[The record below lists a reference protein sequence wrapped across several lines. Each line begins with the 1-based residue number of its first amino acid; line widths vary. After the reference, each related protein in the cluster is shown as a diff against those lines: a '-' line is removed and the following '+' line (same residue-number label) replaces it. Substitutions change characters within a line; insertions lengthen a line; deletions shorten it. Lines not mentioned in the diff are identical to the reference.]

1 MGAGEIAD
9 QFLASFPDNINGEV
23 AAIASRSLARAQSLA
38 TKYNIPTFYGNYNE
52 LIHNLDL
59 DIIYI
64 ATINHVHY
72 DQAKMCLSADK
83 AVLCE
88 KPLTID
94 YHKTTE
100 LVKIAK
106 NKNLFLMEAIRTP
119 FLPHI
124 EKLKEILKKQSI
136 DNIKFGQLSF
146 GFHKD
151 LNTERLFSTK
161 FGGGALFDMGVY
173 GISTI
178 TYIFG
183 YPSEIHAVS
192 NKKNNNEVDSLT
204 TIIFKYNCGRIIK
217 MSFSISFDLPL
228 FFILLGSDISIYI
241 SDKWWREPS
250 LRLEMSK
257 QTKNFEF
264 NSFINFTAHMISHVN
279 TCIESGKKESDVLT
293 FTDTLTTAK
302 ITNEIF
308 TKIKI

>member
-23 AAIASRSLARAQSLA
+23 AAIASRSLLRAQSLA

-72 DQAKMCLSADK
+72 DQAKLCLLADK

-94 YHKTTE
+94 YHKTIE

-124 EKLKEILKKQSI
+124 DKLKEILKKQTI

-146 GFHKD
+146 GFYKD
-151 LNTERLFSTK
+151 PNTERLFSTK

-178 TYIFG
+178 NIFG
-183 YPSEIHAVS
+183 YPSEIYAVS
-192 NKKNNNEVDSLT
+192 NKRNKNEVDSLT
-204 TIIFKYNCGRIIK
+204 TIIFKYECGRIIK
-217 MSFSISFDLPL
+217 MSFSYLVTH
-228 FFILLGSDISIYI
+228 SI
-241 SDKWWREPS
+241 
-250 LRLEMSK
+250 
-257 QTKNFEF
+257 F
-264 NSFINFTAHMISHVN
+264 
-279 TCIESGKKESDVLT
+279 
-293 FTDTLTTAK
+293 
-302 ITNEIF
+302 
-308 TKIKI
+308 